1 VTTDWFRSIV
11 VLGAA
16 VIAVIGM
23 TFGLTALIVPGAGVA
38 RAPDASPDASGGS
51 EVPGAPPQLGDGPGA
66 VIAISG
72 DYTGHMVLTRQEN
85 NERYGLVGDDGTV
98 IFEFG
103 ATEDATASPAQIS
116 FGSWL
121 FFPEPDECTITP
133 GEGDLATGLA
143 PATIECTDLA
153 EVRDKGTVSLSGE
166 MRLAADAVGQRGV
179 PQSGGSLAVGDQTWT
194 FDGAFMAL
202 WHGPAIAGV
211 DPENLIL
218 TDTAEQGT
226 IAISR
231 NIDSEETWV
240 SRVIA
245 DGGETDVPE
254 EACTIARRELG
265 KPSPTT
271 MTVELTIG
279 CAEVEVPGLGP
290 VPIEGTLIVDEVA
303 LDP

>member
-1 VTTDWFRSIV
+1 MTTDWFRSIV

-16 VIAVIGM
+16 VIAVVGM

-38 RAPDASPDASGGS
+38 RGPDASPDASSGS
-51 EVPGAPPQLGDGPGA
+51 EVPGAPPQLGEGAGA

-72 DYTGHMVLTRQEN
+72 DYTGHMVLTREET
-85 NERYGLVGDDGTV
+85 NERYGLVGDGATV

-103 ATEDATASPAQIS
+103 STEDATAFPAQIS
-116 FGSWL
+116 FDSWL
-121 FFPEPDECTITP
+121 FFPDPDECTITP
-133 GEGDLATGLA
+133 GDGDPATGLA

-153 EVRDKGTVSLSGE
+153 EVRDKGVVNLSGE
-166 MRLAADAVGQRGV
+166 MRLAANAVGQRGV

-194 FDGAFMAL
+194 FDGAFMGM
-202 WHGPAIAGV
+202 WDHPAVAGV

-218 TDTAEQGT
+218 TDTAEQGV

-231 NIDSEETWV
+231 NGDSDETWV

-245 DGGETDVPE
+245 NGDETDVPE
-254 EACTIARRELG
+254 DACAIGRRELG

-271 MTVELTIG
+271 MTVELTIE
-279 CAEVEVPGLGP
+279 CAGIEVPGLGP
-290 VPIEGTLIVDEVA
+290 VAMEGTLIVDEVS